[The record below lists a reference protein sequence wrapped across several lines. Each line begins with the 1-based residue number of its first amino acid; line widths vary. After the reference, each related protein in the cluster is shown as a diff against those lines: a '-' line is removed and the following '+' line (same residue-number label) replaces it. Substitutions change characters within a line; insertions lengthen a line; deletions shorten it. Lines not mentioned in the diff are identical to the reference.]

1 MIPTAGLEQ
10 AEAFTLDYICK
21 WDGSKASI
29 ENFTDDTPAD
39 SLEMKVYYAFVDDA
53 VEANTCDM
61 KPGFKQGDLLRQI
74 WTPYHVDI
82 PNEIGSKKYIA
93 LIFDRPNFFSYCID
107 NIRIAATNNL
117 NLSSAV
123 VEPHPVGV
131 VAYSMVADVKNV
143 ASDANISVSPVP
155 ATDVVT
161 VNNEGVEKVEVL
173 NAAGSVVASAVGNE
187 VNVASLAKG
196 VYVIKAFTAEGVLFA
211 KIIKK

>member
-1 MIPTAGLEQ
+1 M
-10 AEAFTLDYICK
+10 
-21 WDGSKASI
+21 
-29 ENFTDDTPAD
+29 
-39 SLEMKVYYAFVDDA
+39 
-53 VEANTCDM
+53 
-61 KPGFKQGDLLRQI
+61 
-74 WTPYHVDI
+74 
-82 PNEIGSKKYIA
+82 
-93 LIFDRPNFFSYCID
+93 
-107 NIRIAATNNL
+107 
-117 NLSSAV
+117 SSAV